1 MQHMEKASLYN
12 VDSNRPATAKQ
23 LYAVANHFGRLHAST
38 PSGAFRLSK
47 VFAAVLLKFNA
58 EHSETPITHGDIT
71 RFFELDAV
79 PQKFLERISVRA
91 PKASTKPKATKA
103 EKTSTKSSE
112 KVIIARKAST
122 KPKAEKTTTQP
133 KVVKASTQSVEDFKA
148 RLEAIDARFNKV
160 EAAVESHDKRLAS
173 MDAKLDILMAWLET
187 NPEL

>member
-12 VDSNRPATAKQ
+12 VDSNRVATPKQ
-23 LYAVANHFGRLHAST
+23 LYAVANHFAKIHADTS
-38 PSGAFRLSK
+38 SGAFRLSK
-47 VFAAVLLKFNA
+47 VFGAILLKFNA

-79 PQKFLERISVRA
+79 PQKFLERMSVRA
-91 PKASTKPKATKA
+91 PKKP
-103 EKTSTKSSE
+103 KTSTKSVEPSKKVIKAKPAKKTSE
-112 KVIIARKAST
+112 KSE
-122 KPKAEKTTTQP
+122 PKT
-133 KVVKASTQSVEDFKA
+133 VKASTQSVEDFKA

-160 EAAVESHDKRLAS
+160 EATVESHGKKLAS